1 MPGRIDPLFLAFP
14 NAAAPSRAVASAALP
29 SFHELLS
36 DLNPLQYIPVVGTLY
51 RAMTGDRIPEAARL
65 AGGFVVSG
73 LIGGPLGMVT
83 NLALLAVERLTGID
97 PEAIGLRV
105 LAGLGVGVEVAAPAP
120 PVPAVLPAAR
130 LRAYNAA
137 AAHGA

>member
-1 MPGRIDPLFLAFP
+1 MPGHIDPLFLAP
-14 NAAAPSRAVASAALP
+14 PVAPARPAAAPAALP

-51 RAMTGDRIPEAARL
+51 RAVTGDRIPEAARI

-73 LIGGPLGMVT
+73 LIGGPLAMVT

-97 PEAIGLRV
+97 PEAIGQHV
-105 LAGLGVGVEVAAPAP
+105 LASLGIGGEPSSAL
-120 PVPAVLPAAR
+120 PVPSVLAAAR
-130 LRAYNAA
+130 LRAYNAVT
-137 AAHGA
+137 AHGA